1 MSYTEYD
8 SIKTKLRVEDD
19 SMRDEIELYMQE
31 IDDLIDN
38 RLRAKLGSKNIY
50 GQEITLPL
58 SHNTI
63 PAIPLE
69 LKAIA
74 NNLVVAKIR
83 FQNSEKPMLW
93 DAEVNILDNYMER
106 VYGYTRH
113 KRYQP
118 RRTLSLS
125 AYTATAGTTITVSGT
140 MFEPNAK
147 LTFKFDTV
155 EVATT
160 PTSVIT
166 TSTGTYSFTF
176 AIPSNQTLGSTEI
189 KVYDSVGG
197 LDTKLEVT
205 A

>member
-155 EVATT
+155 ELATT
-160 PTSVIT
+160 PADVIT
-166 TSTGTYSFTF
+166 TSTGSYSFTF
-176 AIPSNQTLGSTEI
+176 AIPSNQATGSAKI

>member
-147 LTFKFDTV
+147 LTFKL
-155 EVATT
+155 
-160 PTSVIT
+160 SLIH
-166 TSTGTYSFTF
+166 
-176 AIPSNQTLGSTEI
+176 I
-189 KVYDSVGG
+189 
-197 LDTKLEVT
+197 
-205 A
+205 

>member
-93 DAEVNILDNYMER
+93 DAEVNI
-106 VYGYTRH
+106 
-113 KRYQP
+113 
-118 RRTLSLS
+118 
-125 AYTATAGTTITVSGT
+125 
-140 MFEPNAK
+140 
-147 LTFKFDTV
+147 
-155 EVATT
+155 
-160 PTSVIT
+160 
-166 TSTGTYSFTF
+166 
-176 AIPSNQTLGSTEI
+176 
-189 KVYDSVGG
+189 
-197 LDTKLEVT
+197 
-205 A
+205 